1 MNDIHDTLQSALAH
15 HQAGR
20 LAEAKTLYDAI
31 LTAQPG
37 QPDALHFLGLL
48 ACQLK
53 QYDAGLSLMEQS
65 LVERPDASY
74 FNNLGNMLR
83 ESGRLDDA
91 IERYRRAVALR
102 PDYPEAHNNLGNAL
116 RDARE
121 P

>member
-1 MNDIHDTLQSALAH
+1 MDGTGQALQAALAH
-15 HQAGR
+15 HQAGH

-53 QYDAGLSLMEQS
+53 QYDAGLALMEQS

-91 IERYRRAVALR
+91 IARYRRAVALR
-102 PDYPEAHNNLGNAL
+102 P
-116 RDARE
+116 
-121 P
+121 